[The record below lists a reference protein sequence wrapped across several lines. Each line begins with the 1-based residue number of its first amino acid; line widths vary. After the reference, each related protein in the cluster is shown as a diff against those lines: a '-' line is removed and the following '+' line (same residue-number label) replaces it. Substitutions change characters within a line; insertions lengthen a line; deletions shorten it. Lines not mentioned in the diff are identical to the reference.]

1 MFVLVEN
8 IYRRQD
14 SPVVYDM
21 NTVVYIFKPNFILKA
36 NHLFDGKVTSIV
48 TDKKSS
54 VDIDDKIDL
63 KFAKSLL
70 KK

>member
-1 MFVLVEN
+1 
-8 IYRRQD
+8 
-14 SPVVYDM
+14 M

-36 NHLFDGKVTSIV
+36 NHLFDGKVTSIL
-48 TDKKSS
+48 TDKSS

-70 KK
+70 KNN